1 MHPYA
6 ICASVVFV
14 WRKGSPSGKQHIRDY
29 NNSIVNLKGTSGG
42 GVMAPVYDFIPL
54 HVYWG
59 PSNSK
64 ACIA

>member
-1 MHPYA
+1 MPYA
-6 ICASVVFV
+6 PLLFLCGEKVHPAESNISET
-14 WRKGSPSGKQHIRDY
+14 
-29 NNSIVNLKGTSGG
+29 NNSIVKLKGTSGG